1 MKPKDNKYH
10 YDSGRLRHR
19 IAIMGDVVTD
29 DGYGGTNV
37 VQQQLLS
44 TWAGKEKVSDYK
56 IASMAGAYAGYEGH
70 QYFIIRNR
78 GGFYPQKT
86 MSINVGAISYNILE
100 VREND
105 DPCTFLWLLC
115 ATTDRPTGLGQ
126 PTTPVEPSD
135 ELFVGGYLNE
145 NGTLNDSQVYD
156 LSSDSQ
162 ALFLNGYLAETG
174 VLNNLQ
180 LYNLT

>member
-1 MKPKDNKYH
+1 MKKPVQNKYSF
-10 YDSGRLRHR
+10 DAGRLRHR
-19 IAIMGDVVTD
+19 IAIMGDVVSD
-29 DGYGGTNV
+29 DGYGGTIV
-37 VQQQLLS
+37 EQQQLLA
-44 TWAGKEKVSDYK
+44 TWAGKERVSDYK
-56 IASMAGAYAGYEGH
+56 IASMTGAYAGYEGH

-126 PTTPVEPSD
+126 PTTPVEPND
-135 ELFVGGYLNE
+135 ELFT
-145 NGTLNDSQVYD
+145 NGVFNFDTIFDFNKK
-156 LSSDSQ
+156 
-162 ALFLNGYLAETG
+162 
-174 VLNNLQ
+174 
-180 LYNLT
+180 YNFT